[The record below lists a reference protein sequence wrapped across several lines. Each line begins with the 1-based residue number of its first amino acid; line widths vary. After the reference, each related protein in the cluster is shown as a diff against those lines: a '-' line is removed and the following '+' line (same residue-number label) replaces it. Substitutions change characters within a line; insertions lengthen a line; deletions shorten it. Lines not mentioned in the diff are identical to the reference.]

1 MNTISKQVAS
11 HLLELGAVKI
21 KPEQY
26 FTWASGWHSPIYCD
40 NRMTLS
46 HPEVRNA
53 IRDAFATRVRE
64 LYPQAEMIAGVAT
77 GAIAIGALVAQELNL
92 PFLYVRSA
100 PKAHGLEN
108 LIEGDA
114 SVGNKVVVIED
125 LVSTGGSSLQAVG
138 ALRAAGKEVLG
149 MLAIFTYGF
158 PVASTKFESEKVN
171 LNTLTDYSVLLQI
184 ALDKN
189 LILETQLASLNEW
202 RTSPET
208 WKK

>member
-1 MNTISKQVAS
+1 MNTISKQIAS

-21 KPEQY
+21 RPEQY

-53 IRDAFATRVRE
+53 IRDAFATRVRD

-92 PFLYVRSA
+92 PFVYVRSA
-100 PKAHGLEN
+100 PKGHGLEN
-108 LIEGDA
+108 LIEGDV
-114 SVGNKVVVIED
+114 SVGSKIVVIED

-138 ALRAAGKEVLG
+138 ALRGAGKDVLG

-158 PVASTKFESEKVN
+158 PVAAQKFEAESVH
-171 LNTLTDYSVLLQI
+171 LNTLTDYSVLLET
-184 ALDKN
+184 ALEQK
-189 LILETQLASLNEW
+189 LILQSQLASLNEW